1 MSGVVIVG
9 GGHGGYQCADSLR
22 RSGYEGAITLIDG
35 EGHLPYQRPP
45 LSKSHLLENA
55 GEEALLFRTPAYFDN
70 HNIKLILGIRVT
82 GINRADKTVSLSNG
96 EVQAYTQ
103 LVLATGAK
111 IRQLTVPGS
120 ELDGVGYIKSL
131 DDIRFIQNH
140 LPNVED
146 VVIIGG
152 GFIALEFAS
161 TAVKLGKRV
170 TVLVRGERIMANA
183 ISPEMS
189 QYMLDIHHQHGIDI
203 RFKAEVDHISGDD
216 SSNDI
221 PDKNSEKNVNLNK
234 KVEAVRLKDGALLPA
249 QLVLAGIGVEADT
262 DLAIDAKLV
271 CHDGVIVDAQGRTSD
286 PDIFA
291 AGDSAKYLNPF
302 VDQEIRLE
310 SVQNAIDQAKVI
322 AQTIAGQDAT
332 YNSVPW
338 FWSDQYDIKMQ
349 MVGIHHGYSHFY
361 LRGDREDN
369 KFSMFFYKGEQL
381 IAVHSINRPADHMA
395 GRKLITAKV
404 SPTQE
409 QVEDLTFKL
418 NSLVKK
424 K

>member
-1 MSGVVIVG
+1 MTGVVIVG

-45 LSKSHLLENA
+45 LSKSHLLENT

-70 HNIKLILGIRVT
+70 HNIKLILGIWVT
-82 GINRADKTVSLSNG
+82 GINRADKTVTLSNG
-96 EVQAYTQ
+96 KVQAYTQ
-103 LVLATGAK
+103 LVLATGAN
-111 IRQLTVPGS
+111 IRRLTVPGS
-120 ELDGVGYIKSL
+120 ELDGIGYIKSL
-131 DDIRFIQNH
+131 DDIRFIQDH

-216 SSNDI
+216 GSNEDGR
-221 PDKNSEKNVNLNK
+221 E
-234 KVEAVRLKDGALLPA
+234 KVEAVRLKDGSLLPA

-302 VDQEIRLE
+302 VGQEIRLE

-361 LRGDREDN
+361 LRGNRENN

-395 GRKLITAKV
+395 GRKLLTAKV

-409 QVEDLTFKL
+409 QVEDLAFKL